1 MTALL
6 SQPVSNAVPAGRPAP
21 TTLRGKDTIGTA
33 LRVLSSA
40 RILSAPVLDDTGSC
54 VGIVG
59 YHNFIKSF
67 GMDTDKSVFLATPI
81 EQVLVFSQEANIQ
94 VQRST
99 TILDCVAML
108 RSKAHVHRLITVV
121 SDAANSI
128 VSQSDIARFVHDHL
142 RTDALR
148 SFAQLRIAGTR
159 LGKHM
164 PKSVTSTETLH
175 GALSTMIQEMV
186 TCLAILDPASGALVG
201 NLSESDIRG
210 LGADTFMAQLSE
222 PVGQFLS
229 EFSMRSLT
237 PVFVTPHDT
246 IMTLFETVVGNRLHH
261 VWVQDAD
268 GKPTG
273 VITLTDI
280 MNALLE
286 TKAS

>member
-1 MTALL
+1 M
-6 SQPVSNAVPAGRPAP
+6 
-21 TTLRGKDTIGTA
+21 
-33 LRVLSSA
+33 
-40 RILSAPVLDDTGSC
+40 
-54 VGIVG
+54 
-59 YHNFIKSF
+59 
-67 GMDTDKSVFLATPI
+67 
-81 EQVLVFSQEANIQ
+81 
-94 VQRST
+94 
-99 TILDCVAML
+99 
-108 RSKAHVHRLITVV
+108 
-121 SDAANSI
+121 
-128 VSQSDIARFVHDHL
+128 
-142 RTDALR
+142 
-148 SFAQLRIAGTR
+148 
-159 LGKHM
+159 
-164 PKSVTSTETLH
+164 
-175 GALSTMIQEMV
+175 
-186 TCLAILDPASGALVG
+186 G

-286 TKAS
+286 VHVLMSARHATTASDASDAPRQRRRDRSGQQTIVEQIHSRGRSQSRSGTQQHDTLLTNVILRPNGDPQATWH